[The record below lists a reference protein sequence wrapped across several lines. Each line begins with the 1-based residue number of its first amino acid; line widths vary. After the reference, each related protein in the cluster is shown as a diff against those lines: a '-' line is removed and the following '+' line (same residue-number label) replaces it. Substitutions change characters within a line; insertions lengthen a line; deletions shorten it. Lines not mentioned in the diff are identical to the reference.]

1 MSSDVKMQN
10 LVNDVTD
17 ALLAGESVDSARR
30 KHDVSRAESDELVD
44 LIERIN
50 RSMEKVQPSPQ
61 FAKSLK
67 AELMGEQPSGV
78 VGRIRTLPAR
88 VQYAAVVAIVGGFLL
103 LLQRMFFGDHESAQ
117 EDTNPAQKKI

>member
-1 MSSDVKMQN
+1 MTSDVKMQN

-17 ALLAGESVDSARR
+17 ALLTGESVDSARR
-30 KHDVSRAESDELVD
+30 KYDVSRAESDELIH

-50 RSMEKVQPSPQ
+50 RSMEKVEPSAQ
-61 FAKSLK
+61 FSKNLK
-67 AELMGEQPSGV
+67 ADLLGEQRTGV

-103 LLQRMFFGDHESAQ
+103 ILQRMFFGDHEAAQ
-117 EDTNPAQKKI
+117 EETNPAQEKI